1 MFITVWWPSF
11 LKKHAGV
18 ILQTRPPNC
27 YENTEFPPNNLA
39 FYGFT
44 PRDYMV
50 VNPNIGGKNPK
61 MDGEN
66 KGKPY

>member
-1 MFITVWWPSF
+1 MKTPSF
-11 LKKHAGV
+11 LQK
-18 ILQTRPPNC
+18 
-27 YENTEFPPNNLA
+27 NNLA

-50 VNPNIGGKNPK
+50 VSKNRGKTPK

-66 KGKPY
+66 KGTAY